1 MDNIQKIFNNIGKEN
16 ITSSCDNLVSKGLID
31 SLDIIS
37 IVEEIEKKYNITI
50 DFNLIVPENFENFEK
65 INLFINQQIK

>member
-1 MDNIQKIFNNIGKEN
+1 M
-16 ITSSCDNLVSKGLID
+16 D